1 MLNLA
6 GQHWQANPDSVY
18 AGAVLAA
25 LQWVASIRDEDPLS
39 GQHRPATRSAQLHVR
54 VAAGALTMGLP
65 DPVLGITEPIS
76 PEWARGVEAA
86 LQWVVGANSTAGQP
100 AAPPP
105 IRGAIRGAN
114 YR

>member
-1 MLNLA
+1 MILDTSR
-6 GQHWQANPDSVY
+6 G
-18 AGAVLAA
+18 
-25 LQWVASIRDEDPLS
+25 LQWVAGIRDEDPLS
-39 GQHRPATRSAQLHVR
+39 DQHRPAARSAQLHVR

-65 DPVLGITEPIS
+65 DPVLGITEPIP

-86 LQWVVGANSTAGQP
+86 LQWVVGADPAAGRP